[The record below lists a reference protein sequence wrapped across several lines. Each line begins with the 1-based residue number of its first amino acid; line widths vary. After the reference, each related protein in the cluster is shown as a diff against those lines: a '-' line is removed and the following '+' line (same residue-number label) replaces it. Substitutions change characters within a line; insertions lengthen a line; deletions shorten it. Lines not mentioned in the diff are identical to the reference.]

1 MAKKVASLEPMDFSL
16 ALALSRLDLFIVIK
30 LYFIY
35 MQDEFHVLCRFPVCD
50 LLSFM
55 PQERDCR
62 KYNILYFISMYI
74 IENSVH
80 KIHKIAKNTYFRTS
94 ELKEN

>member
-1 MAKKVASLEPMDFSL
+1 MAKKVASLEPMDFPL
-16 ALALSRLDLFIVIK
+16 ALALSKLDLFIVLK

-55 PQERDCR
+55 P
-62 KYNILYFISMYI
+62 
-74 IENSVH
+74 
-80 KIHKIAKNTYFRTS
+80 
-94 ELKEN
+94 